1 MAAILDQLKL
11 GCVGNKSLD
20 TFDELCTFPDLTR
33 VEAAIDKK
41 NLPVKAK
48 KATLGLGLR

>member
-1 MAAILDQLKL
+1 ML
-11 GCVGNKSLD
+11 SLD
-20 TFDELCTFPDLTR
+20 SFDELCTIPDLTR
-33 VEAAIDKK
+33 VEAAIDEK